1 MTTLLIGILLGVTIS
16 PLGFG
21 LARGLYA
28 RITAARAVRRVAPAA
43 PPPDTE
49 GVEEAVYSD
58 LYETGD
64 SGLVER
70 VPRESATAWR

>member
-16 PLGFG
+16 RLGFG
-21 LARGLYA
+21 LARGMYA
-28 RITAARAVRRVAPAA
+28 RVAAARALRRDAPAS
-43 PPPDTE
+43 PPPDSE